1 MNNPTYYAILTADVR
16 YCPDLSPQEKL
27 LFAEIT
33 ALSNKDGF
41 CIAGNPYFSKLYS
54 LTDVT
59 ISRQIKHLEELGF
72 IKITYDKIGAK
83 VARRYITTASTTSSA
98 INKIVN
104 GEGDTINKNDN
115 RTINKN
121 VKENNTSDINIT
133 RLNNITDPSVQLLNM
148 FIAGLKRRNPKVDRN
163 DKQKAHYLEVFD
175 KMLET
180 YSYTEIASMITF
192 TFNSDFWS
200 GIVLS
205 ADKLMKHHENIYT
218 QSRKK
223 YAIVEDMTDDKVD
236 F

>member
-16 YCPDLSPQEKL
+16 YCQDLSPQEKL

-33 ALSNKDGF
+33 ALSNKDGY
-41 CIAGNPYFSKLYS
+41 CIAGNPYFSKLYNLS
-54 LTDVT
+54 EST
-59 ISRQIKHLEELGF
+59 ISRQVKHLEDLGF
-72 IKITYDKIGAK
+72 ITVTYDKIGAK
-83 VARRYITTASTTSSA
+83 VARRYIST
-98 INKIVN
+98 IDKN
-104 GEGDTINKNDN
+104 GNGKAVTVDENVN
-115 RTINKN
+115 RTIDKN
-121 VKENNTSDINIT
+121 RKENNTSDINIT
-133 RLNNITDPSVQLLNM
+133 RLNNITDQSVQLLNM

-180 YSYTEIASMITF
+180 YSYVEIASMITF

-205 ADKLMKHHENIYT
+205 ADKLLKHHENIYT

>member
-1 MNNPTYYAILTADVR
+1 MNNPTYYAILTANVR

-59 ISRQIKHLEELGF
+59 ISRQIKHLEDLGF
-72 IKITYDKIGAK
+72 ITVTYDKIGAK
-83 VARRYITTASTTSSA
+83 IARRYITT
-98 INKIVN
+98 INKNDN
-104 GEGDTINKNDN
+104 GNPVTINKNVN

-163 DKQKAHYLEVFD
+163 EKQKAHYLEVFD
-175 KMLET
+175 SMLET
-180 YSYTEIASMITF
+180 YSYTELASMITF
-192 TFNSDFWS
+192 TFNDDFWS

-205 ADKLMKHHENIYT
+205 ADKLKQHHDKLYT

-223 YAIVEDMTDDKVD
+223 YAIVSDATDDKVD

>member
-1 MNNPTYYAILTADVR
+1 MTQSNPTYYAILTADVR
-16 YCPDLSPQEKL
+16 YNPDLSPQEKL

-33 ALSNKDGF
+33 ALSNKDGL
-41 CIAGNPYFSKLYS
+41 CTASNPYFSKLYS
-54 LTDVT
+54 LSDVT

-72 IKITYDKIGAK
+72 INIKYDKAGTKITKRFI
-83 VARRYITTASTTSSA
+83 STV
-98 INKIVN
+98 IKNVN
-104 GEGDTINKNDN
+104 GIEKTINKNDN

-133 RLNNITDPSVQLLNM
+133 RLNNNTDQSVQLLNM

-163 DKQKAHYLEVFD
+163 GKQKAHYLEVFD
-175 KMLET
+175 QMLET
-180 YSYTEIASMITF
+180 YSYIEIASMITF

>member
-72 IKITYDKIGAK
+72 IKVTYDKIGAK
-83 VARRYITTASTTSSA
+83 IARRYITT
-98 INKIVN
+98 INKNDN
-104 GEGDTINKNDN
+104 GNPVTINKNVN

-163 DKQKAHYLEVFD
+163 EKQKAHYLEVFD
-175 KMLET
+175 SMLET
-180 YSYTEIASMITF
+180 YSYTELASMITF
-192 TFNSDFWS
+192 TFNDDFWS

-205 ADKLMKHHENIYT
+205 ADKLKQHHEKLYT

-223 YAIVEDMTDDKVD
+223 YAIVSDATDDKVD

>member
-59 ISRQIKHLEELGF
+59 ISRQIKHLEDLGF
-72 IKITYDKIGAK
+72 ITVTYDKIGAK
-83 VARRYITTASTTSSA
+83 IARRYITT
-98 INKIVN
+98 INKNDN
-104 GEGDTINKNDN
+104 GNPVTINKNVN

-163 DKQKAHYLEVFD
+163 EKQKAHYLEVFD
-175 KMLET
+175 SMLET
-180 YSYTEIASMITF
+180 YSYTELASMITF
-192 TFNSDFWS
+192 TFNDDFWS

-205 ADKLMKHHENIYT
+205 ADKLKQHHEKLYT

-223 YAIVEDMTDDKVD
+223 YAIVSDATDDKVD

>member
-1 MNNPTYYAILTADVR
+1 MNNPTYYAVLTADVR
-16 YCPDLSPQEKL
+16 YHPDLSPQEKL

-41 CIAGNPYFSKLYS
+41 CTAGNPYFSKLYS

-72 IKITYDKIGAK
+72 IKVTYDKIGTKIAK
-83 VARRYITTASTTSSA
+83 RYIST
-98 INKIVN
+98 INKNVN
-104 GEGDTINKNDN
+104 GIPITINKNDN

-121 VKENNTSDINIT
+121 VKENNTSNINIT

-148 FIAGLKRRNPKVDRN
+148 FIAGLKRRNPKIDRN
-163 DKQKAHYLEVFD
+163 EKQKAHYLEVID
-175 KMLET
+175 SMLET
-180 YSYTEIASMITF
+180 YSYTELASMITF
-192 TFNSDFWS
+192 TFNDNFWS
-200 GIVLS
+200 GIILS
-205 ADKLMKHHENIYT
+205 ADKLKQHHENIYT

-223 YAIVEDMTDDKVD
+223 YAIVSDATNDKVE

>member
-72 IKITYDKIGAK
+72 IKVTYDKIGAK
-83 VARRYITTASTTSSA
+83 IARRYITTAST

-104 GEGDTINKNDN
+104 GEGVTINKNDN
-115 RTINKN
+115 GTINKN
-121 VKENNTSDINIT
+121 VKENNTSNINIT

-163 DKQKAHYLEVFD
+163 EKQKAHYLEVFD
-175 KMLET
+175 SMLET
-180 YSYTEIASMITF
+180 YSYTELASMITF
-192 TFNSDFWS
+192 TFNDNFWS

-205 ADKLMKHHENIYT
+205 ADKLKQHHEKLYT

-223 YAIVEDMTDDKVD
+223 YAIVSDTITDDKVD

>member
-1 MNNPTYYAILTADVR
+1 MNNPTYYAVLTADVR

-33 ALSNKDGF
+33 VLSNKDGY

-54 LTDVT
+54 LSEST
-59 ISRQIKHLEELGF
+59 ISRQVKHLEDLGF
-72 IKITYDKIGAK
+72 ITVTYDKIGAK
-83 VARRYITTASTTSSA
+83 VARRYIST
-98 INKIVN
+98 IDKNVN
-104 GEGDTINKNDN
+104 GKAVTVDENVN
-115 RTINKN
+115 RTIDENR
-121 VKENNTSDINIT
+121 KENNTSNINIT
-133 RLNNITDPSVQLLNM
+133 RLNNITDQSVQLLNM

-163 DKQKAHYLEVFD
+163 EKQKAHYLEVFD

-205 ADKLMKHHENIYT
+205 ADKLLKHHENIYT

>member
-72 IKITYDKIGAK
+72 IKVTYDKIGAK
-83 VARRYITTASTTSSA
+83 IARRYITTAST

-104 GEGDTINKNDN
+104 GEGVTINKNDN
-115 RTINKN
+115 GTINKN

-163 DKQKAHYLEVFD
+163 EKQKAHYLEVFD
-175 KMLET
+175 SMLET
-180 YSYTEIASMITF
+180 YSYTELASMITF
-192 TFNSDFWS
+192 TFNDNFWS

-205 ADKLMKHHENIYT
+205 ADKLKQHHEKLYT

-223 YAIVEDMTDDKVD
+223 YAIVSDTITDDKVD

>member
-59 ISRQIKHLEELGF
+59 ISRQIKHLEDLGF
-72 IKITYDKIGAK
+72 IKVTYDKIGAK
-83 VARRYITTASTTSSA
+83 IARRYITT
-98 INKIVN
+98 INKNDN
-104 GEGDTINKNDN
+104 GNPITINKNVN

-163 DKQKAHYLEVFD
+163 EKQKAHYLEVFD
-175 KMLET
+175 SMLET
-180 YSYTEIASMITF
+180 YSYTELASMITF
-192 TFNSDFWS
+192 TFNDDFWS

-205 ADKLMKHHENIYT
+205 ADKLKQHHEKLYT

-223 YAIVEDMTDDKVD
+223 YAIVSDATDDKVD

>member
-59 ISRQIKHLEELGF
+59 ISRQIKHLEDLGF
-72 IKITYDKIGAK
+72 ITVTYDKIGAK
-83 VARRYITTASTTSSA
+83 IARRYITT
-98 INKIVN
+98 INKNDN
-104 GEGDTINKNDN
+104 GNPVTINKNDN

-163 DKQKAHYLEVFD
+163 EKQKAHYLEVFD
-175 KMLET
+175 SMLET
-180 YSYTEIASMITF
+180 YSYTELASMITF
-192 TFNSDFWS
+192 TFNDDFWS

-205 ADKLMKHHENIYT
+205 ADKLKQHHEKLYT

-223 YAIVEDMTDDKVD
+223 YAIVSDATDDKVD

>member
-1 MNNPTYYAILTADVR
+1 MNNPTYYAVLTADVR

-33 ALSNKDGF
+33 ALSNKDGY

-54 LTDVT
+54 LSEST
-59 ISRQIKHLEELGF
+59 ISRQVKHLEDLGF
-72 IKITYDKIGAK
+72 ITVTYDKIGAK
-83 VARRYITTASTTSSA
+83 VARRYIST
-98 INKIVN
+98 IDKNVN
-104 GEGDTINKNDN
+104 GKAVTVDENVN
-115 RTINKN
+115 RTIDENR
-121 VKENNTSDINIT
+121 KENNTSNINIT
-133 RLNNITDPSVQLLNM
+133 RLNNITDQSVQLLNM

-163 DKQKAHYLEVFD
+163 EKQKAHYLEVFD

-205 ADKLMKHHENIYT
+205 ADKLLKHHENIYT

>member
-59 ISRQIKHLEELGF
+59 ISRQIKHLEDLGF
-72 IKITYDKIGAK
+72 ITVTYDKIGAK
-83 VARRYITTASTTSSA
+83 IERRYISTTSST
-98 INKIVN
+98 IDKNVN
-104 GEGDTINKNDN
+104 GKAFTVDENVN
-115 RTINKN
+115 RTIDKN
-121 VKENNTSDINIT
+121 RKENNTSNINIT
-133 RLNNITDPSVQLLNM
+133 RLNNIDDKSVQLLNM

-175 KMLET
+175 SMLET
-180 YSYTEIASMITF
+180 YSYTELASMITF
-192 TFNSDFWS
+192 TFNHNFWS
-200 GIVLS
+200 GIILS
-205 ADKLMKHHENIYT
+205 ADKLKQHHEQLYT

>member
-1 MNNPTYYAILTADVR
+1 MNNPTYYAILSADVR

-41 CIAGNPYFSKLYS
+41 CIAGNPYFSKLYNLS
-54 LTDVT
+54 EST
-59 ISRQIKHLEELGF
+59 ISRQVKHLEDLGF
-72 IKITYDKIGAK
+72 IKVTYDKIGAK
-83 VARRYITTASTTSSA
+83 IARRYISTTSST
-98 INKIVN
+98 IDKNVN
-104 GEGDTINKNDN
+104 GKAFTVDENVN
-115 RTINKN
+115 RTIDKN
-121 VKENNTSDINIT
+121 RKENNTSNINIT
-133 RLNNITDPSVQLLNM
+133 RLNNIDDKSVQLLNM

-175 KMLET
+175 SMLET
-180 YSYTEIASMITF
+180 YSYTELASMITF
-192 TFNSDFWS
+192 TFNHNFWS
-200 GIVLS
+200 GIILS
-205 ADKLMKHHENIYT
+205 ADKLKQHHEQLYT

>member
-1 MNNPTYYAILTADVR
+1 MNNPTYYAVLTADVR
-16 YCPDLSPQEKL
+16 YHPDLSPQEKL

-72 IKITYDKIGAK
+72 IKVTYDKIGAK
-83 VARRYITTASTTSSA
+83 IARRYITT
-98 INKIVN
+98 INKNDN
-104 GEGDTINKNDN
+104 GNPITINKNDN

-121 VKENNTSDINIT
+121 VKENNTSNINIT

-163 DKQKAHYLEVFD
+163 EKQKAHYLEVFD
-175 KMLET
+175 SMLET
-180 YSYTEIASMITF
+180 YSYTELASMITF
-192 TFNSDFWS
+192 TFNDNFWS

-205 ADKLMKHHENIYT
+205 ADKLKQHHEKLYT

-223 YAIVEDMTDDKVD
+223 YAIVSDSTDDKVD

>member
-59 ISRQIKHLEELGF
+59 ISRQIKHLEDLGF
-72 IKITYDKIGAK
+72 ITVTYDKIGAK
-83 VARRYITTASTTSSA
+83 IARRYITT
-98 INKIVN
+98 INKNDN
-104 GEGDTINKNDN
+104 GTPVTINKNVN

-163 DKQKAHYLEVFD
+163 EKQKAHYLEVFD
-175 KMLET
+175 SMLET
-180 YSYTEIASMITF
+180 YSYTELASIITF
-192 TFNSDFWS
+192 TFNDDFWS

-205 ADKLMKHHENIYT
+205 ADKLKQHHEKLYT

-223 YAIVEDMTDDKVD
+223 YAIVSDATDDKVD

>member
-72 IKITYDKIGAK
+72 IKIAYDKIGAK
-83 VARRYITTASTTSSA
+83 VARRYITTAST

-115 RTINKN
+115 GTINKN

-133 RLNNITDPSVQLLNM
+133 RLNNITDQSVQLLNM

-200 GIVLS
+200 RIVLS
-205 ADKLMKHHENIYT
+205 ADKLLKHHENIYT

>member
-33 ALSNKDGF
+33 ALSNKDGL
-41 CIAGNPYFSKLYS
+41 CIAGNPYFSKLYNLS
-54 LTDVT
+54 EST
-59 ISRQIKHLEELGF
+59 ISRQVKHLEDLGF
-72 IKITYDKIGAK
+72 IKVTYDKIGAK
-83 VARRYITTASTTSSA
+83 VARRYVSTIDKN
-98 INKIVN
+98 INGKAVTVDEN
-104 GEGDTINKNDN
+104 VN
-115 RTINKN
+115 RTIDENRKD
-121 VKENNTSDINIT
+121 NNTSNINIT

-205 ADKLMKHHENIYT
+205 ADKLLKHHENIYT

>member
-1 MNNPTYYAILTADVR
+1 MNNPTYYAILSADVR

-41 CIAGNPYFSKLYS
+41 CIAGNPYFSKLYNLS
-54 LTDVT
+54 ESTV
-59 ISRQIKHLEELGF
+59 SRQVKHLEDLGF
-72 IKITYDKIGAK
+72 IKVTYDKIGAK
-83 VARRYITTASTTSSA
+83 VARRYIST
-98 INKIVN
+98 IDKNVN
-104 GEGDTINKNDN
+104 GKAVTVDENVN
-115 RTINKN
+115 RTIDKN
-121 VKENNTSDINIT
+121 RKENNTSNINIT

-163 DKQKAHYLEVFD
+163 EKHKAHYLEVFD

-192 TFNSDFWS
+192 TFNDNFWS

-205 ADKLMKHHENIYT
+205 ADKLKQHHEKLYT